1 MNIENKKPKIYLICG
16 SARRDYADAIKAA
29 DKSNPTAL
37 KNSIAH
43 QALERIAKFYE
54 EDGKKVIYS
63 RAGKYIK
70 FYAMEM
76 TDWDGS
82 EESKP
87 RKLLQELGTDVI
99 RNKLNKAEM
108 FIERQLDD
116 IEIYSYFYDA
126 IIVPD
131 IRLPREIDS
140 VREKFDN
147 VVVIKVERINFETSL
162 DSKEQAHVTEIA
174 MDNYDDVDYIVTNDT
189 LDKLEKDIYDI
200 YKETR

>member
-1 MNIENKKPKIYLICG
+1 
-16 SARRDYADAIKAA
+16 
-29 DKSNPTAL
+29 
-37 KNSIAH
+37 
-43 QALERIAKFYE
+43 
-54 EDGKKVIYS
+54 
-63 RAGKYIK
+63 
-70 FYAMEM
+70 M

-147 VVVIKVERINFETSL
+147 VVVIKVERINL
-162 DSKEQAHVTEIA
+162 
-174 MDNYDDVDYIVTNDT
+174 
-189 LDKLEKDIYDI
+189 KLV
-200 YKETR
+200 

>member
-1 MNIENKKPKIYLICG
+1 MNI
-16 SARRDYADAIKAA
+16 
-29 DKSNPTAL
+29 
-37 KNSIAH
+37 
-43 QALERIAKFYE
+43 
-54 EDGKKVIYS
+54 
-63 RAGKYIK
+63 
-70 FYAMEM
+70 
-76 TDWDGS
+76 
-82 EESKP
+82 ESKP

-162 DSKEQAHVTEIA
+162 DSKEQTHVTEIA

>member
-1 MNIENKKPKIYLICG
+1 MDVINRKPKIYLLSG
-16 SARRDYADAIKAA
+16 KARHGKDTIAGF
-29 DKSNPTAL
+29 L
-37 KNSIAH
+37 K
-43 QALERIAKFYE
+43 KFYE
-54 EDGKKVIYS
+54 NDGKKVIYS
-63 RAGKYIK
+63 RAGKYIR

-87 RKLLQELGTDVI
+87 RELLQELGTEVI

-131 IRLPREIDS
+131 IRLPREIES
-140 VREKFDN
+140 VKEKFDN
-147 VVVIKVERINFETSL
+147 VVTIKVNRINFESSL
-162 DSKEQAHVTEIA
+162 TGNQMKHVTETA
-174 MDNYDDVDYIVTNDT
+174 MDNYSDYDYVITNDT
-189 LDKLEKDIYDI
+189 LEKLEKDIFDI
-200 YKETR
+200 YKEENK

>member
-1 MNIENKKPKIYLICG
+1 MG
-16 SARRDYADAIKAA
+16 
-29 DKSNPTAL
+29 
-37 KNSIAH
+37 
-43 QALERIAKFYE
+43 
-54 EDGKKVIYS
+54 
-63 RAGKYIK
+63 
-70 FYAMEM
+70 
-76 TDWDGS
+76 GS

-174 MDNYDDVDYIVTNDT
+174 MDNYNDVDYIVTNDT

>member
-1 MNIENKKPKIYLICG
+1 M
-16 SARRDYADAIKAA
+16 
-29 DKSNPTAL
+29 T
-37 KNSIAH
+37 
-43 QALERIAKFYE
+43 E
-54 EDGKKVIYS
+54 E
-63 RAGKYIK
+63 
-70 FYAMEM
+70 
-76 TDWDGS
+76 
-82 EESKP
+82 
-87 RKLLQELGTDVI
+87 I

-174 MDNYDDVDYIVTNDT
+174 MDNYNDVDYIVTNDT

>member
-1 MNIENKKPKIYLICG
+1 
-16 SARRDYADAIKAA
+16 
-29 DKSNPTAL
+29 
-37 KNSIAH
+37 
-43 QALERIAKFYE
+43 
-54 EDGKKVIYS
+54 
-63 RAGKYIK
+63 
-70 FYAMEM
+70 M

-87 RKLLQELGTDVI
+87 RDLLQELGTDVI

-131 IRLPREIDS
+131 IRLPREIES

-147 VVVIKVERINFETSL
+147 VVVIKVNRINFETSL
-162 DSKEQAHVTEIA
+162 DNKQQAHITEVA
-174 MDNYDDVDYIVTNDT
+174 MDNYNDVDYVVTNDT
-189 LDKLEKDIYDI
+189 LEGLEKDIYNI
-200 YKETR
+200 YKETMK

>member
-16 SARRDYADAIKAA
+16 RARHGKD
-29 DKSNPTAL
+29 T
-37 KNSIAH
+37 IAGF
-43 QALERIAKFYE
+43 L
-54 EDGKKVIYS
+54 KKVIYS

-174 MDNYDDVDYIVTNDT
+174 MDNYNDVDYIVTNDT